1 MYLFYIIRLI
11 RMITFLMVI
20 FYFGCI
26 PVSHI
31 IVGET
36 REPAYPSIVEIYLDY
51 PEEHEKI
58 VLIDAG
64 SNFAFKDPA
73 LLFDW

>member
-1 MYLFYIIRLI
+1 
-11 RMITFLMVI
+11 MVI

-36 REPAYPSIVEIYLDY
+36 REPVYPSSVEIYLDY

-58 VLIDAG
+58 ALIDA
-64 SNFAFKDPA
+64 AK
-73 LLFDW
+73 LFYLKEKIII